1 MLQENEDNESVDASY
16 QRQLAAVAAGAKPSS
31 SLLKTLRRI
40 DALGDASL
48 SQDLRS
54 ALARRSINSQQDG
67 CRSEDAWR
75 ADEDAWAHLI
85 NDEANV
91 RRVVPPFALLQLHPY
106 MRRKVLAFLICASQD
121 HALRAIAARAPE
133 RPDATRCLTPS
144 PKPSST
150 VEVFSSNRCTSTSL
164 YGTAPRSTAASVSTL
179 FHHTAALRVVCRE
192 LRTDAMALASV
203 ATSTATPRSWL
214 ANLYCRRDTTLD
226 DAAVVSEL
234 RARVVS
240 GRRANMVRELFLR
253 KDACSNF
260 TPPEYG
266 RTSRHEDF
274 AQSQFSRR
282 PESHGRISA
291 SRVMCTSAPSRWS
304 ERRYDTMRLLVLN
317 GSLEENAASAAFAS
331 TRYLTV
337 DEANRNAPVDEKLLQ
352 SLSNIAIK
360 SAMVSLRR
368 CGRVTLV
375 AESVSIQW
383 MDGEE
388 GDSPSPPSDCYPRL
402 EEQLDQLFGDRSG
415 DGWIRRWTNISRQCY
430 DDHLKATAESEF
442 ASISYLFHDS
452 SRAPITTLEDLLAN
466 TDSYPPKILTKRHD
480 AFTALVDVEFSG
492 VVEPTLDD
500 DGTNQWYNF
509 SASSVKFQGPNT
521 LARYGIIKV
530 GCNSGAIDSVEL
542 IVPFFLGEEPEAPD
556 EVGPGFFRVEV
567 RARIPGFD

>member
-337 DEANRNAPVDEKLLQ
+337 DEANRNAPVDEELLQ
-352 SLSNIAIK
+352 ALSHTAIK
-360 SAMVSLRR
+360 SALTSFR
-368 CGRVTLV
+368 GTRVTLV
-375 AESVSIQW
+375 AQSVSLAWWGPQF
-383 MDGEE
+383 E
-388 GDSPSPPSDCYPRL
+388 GGSQSPPPNCYPRL
-402 EEQLDQLFGDRSG
+402 EEQLDQFFGDRSG
-415 DGWIRRWTNISRQCY
+415 DGWITRWTNKSRQCY
-430 DDHLKATAESEF
+430 DDFLGCTNQLLAEF
-442 ASISYLFHDS
+442 WHDS
-452 SRAPITTLEDLLAN
+452 SQPPITALEDLMAN
-466 TDSYPPKILTKRHD
+466 DTDSIGNMDLTKP
-480 AFTALVDVEFSG
+480 AFTAKIDVEFADDAEPSL
-492 VVEPTLDD
+492 VEDGWGIRSFSYTL
-500 DGTNQWYNF
+500 G
-509 SASSVKFQGPNT
+509 ASSMKAQAGT
-521 LARYGIIKV
+521 LAKLGCMIKV
-530 GCNSGAIDSVEL
+530 DCDDGAIDSVEL
-542 IVPFFLGEEPEAPD
+542 FINFLAEEELAD
-556 EVGPGFFRVEV
+556 GYFMARV
-567 RARIPGFD
+567 RARVPGFD

>member
-75 ADEDAWAHLI
+75 ADEDAWARMI

-164 YGTAPRSTAASVSTL
+164 YGTAPRSTAALATTL

-266 RTSRHEDF
+266 RTSRYGDF
-274 AQSQFSRR
+274 AQQTISQG
-282 PESHGRISA
+282 HIS
-291 SRVMCTSAPSRWS
+291 SRVMCTRAPSRWS
-304 ERRYDTMRLLVLN
+304 ERRCDTVRLLV
-317 GSLEENAASAAFAS
+317 SVASATDSAASAALSAARF
-331 TRYLTV
+331 LTV
-337 DEANRNAPVDEKLLQ
+337 DEANRNAPVDEELLQ

-360 SAMVSLRR
+360 SAMVSLSR
-368 CGRVTLV
+368 CVRVTLV
-375 AESVSIQW
+375 AESVSLHWQR
-383 MDGEE
+383 GLSEE
-388 GDSPSPPSDCYPRL
+388 GGSPSPPSDCYPRL
-402 EEQLDQLFGDRSG
+402 EEQLDQFLGDRSG
-415 DGWIRRWTNISRQCY
+415 DGWIRRWTNKSHQCY
-430 DDHLKATAESEF
+430 DDHLKATAESAF
-442 ASISYLFHDS
+442 AQVSHIFHDS
-452 SRAPITTLEDLLAN
+452 SRPPITALEDLLAN
-466 TDSYPPKILTKRHD
+466 TDDMHPKILTKRHD
-480 AFTALVDVEFSG
+480 AFTAIVDVEFSS
-492 VVEPTLDD
+492 VVEPTFNDN
-500 DGTNQWYNF
+500 GIGCCWYNF
-509 SASSVKFQGPNT
+509 SVSSAKFAGPNT
-521 LARYGIIKV
+521 SARHGIVRV
-530 GCNSGAIDSVEL
+530 GCDSGAIDSVKL
-542 IVPFFLGEEPEAPD
+542 IVPFLLGELGAPD
-556 EVGPGFFRVEV
+556 EVGPGYFRVEI

>member
-337 DEANRNAPVDEKLLQ
+337 DEANRNAPVDEELLQ
-352 SLSNIAIK
+352 ALSHTAIK
-360 SAMVSLRR
+360 SALTSFR
-368 CGRVTLV
+368 GTRVTLV
-375 AESVSIQW
+375 AQSVSLAWWGPQF
-383 MDGEE
+383 E
-388 GDSPSPPSDCYPRL
+388 GGSQSPPSDCYPRL
-402 EEQLDQLFGDRSG
+402 EEQLDQFFGDRSG
-415 DGWIRRWTNISRQCY
+415 DGWIRRWTNKSRQCY
-430 DDHLKATAESEF
+430 DDFLGCTNQLLAEF
-442 ASISYLFHDS
+442 WHDS
-452 SRAPITTLEDLLAN
+452 SQPPITALEDLMAN
-466 TDSYPPKILTKRHD
+466 DTDSIGNMDLTKP
-480 AFTALVDVEFSG
+480 AFTAKIDVEFADDAEPSL
-492 VVEPTLDD
+492 VEDGWGIRSFSYTL
-500 DGTNQWYNF
+500 G
-509 SASSVKFQGPNT
+509 ASSMKAQAGT
-521 LARYGIIKV
+521 LAKLGCMIKV
-530 GCNSGAIDSVEL
+530 DCDDGAIDSVEL
-542 IVPFFLGEEPEAPD
+542 FINFLAEEELAD
-556 EVGPGFFRVEV
+556 GYFMARV
-567 RARIPGFD
+567 RARVPGFD

>member
-75 ADEDAWAHLI
+75 ADEDAWARMI

-266 RTSRHEDF
+266 RTSRHDNF

-337 DEANRNAPVDEKLLQ
+337 DEANRNAPVDEELLQ
-352 SLSNIAIK
+352 ALSHTAIK
-360 SAMVSLRR
+360 SALTSFR
-368 CGRVTLV
+368 GARVTLV
-375 AESVSIQW
+375 AQSVSLAWWGPQF
-383 MDGEE
+383 E
-388 GDSPSPPSDCYPRL
+388 GGSQSPPSDCYPRL
-402 EEQLDQLFGDRSG
+402 EEQLDQFFGDRSG
-415 DGWIRRWTNISRQCY
+415 DGWIRRWTNKSRQCY
-430 DDHLKATAESEF
+430 DDFLGCTNQLLAEF
-442 ASISYLFHDS
+442 WHDS
-452 SRAPITTLEDLLAN
+452 SQPPITALEDLMAN
-466 TDSYPPKILTKRHD
+466 DTDSIGNMDLTKP
-480 AFTALVDVEFSG
+480 AFTAKIDVEFADDAEPSL
-492 VVEPTLDD
+492 VEDGWGIRSFSYTL
-500 DGTNQWYNF
+500 G
-509 SASSVKFQGPNT
+509 ASSMKAQAGT
-521 LARYGIIKV
+521 LAKLGCMIKV
-530 GCNSGAIDSVEL
+530 DCDDGAIDSVEL
-542 IVPFFLGEEPEAPD
+542 FINFLAEEELAD
-556 EVGPGFFRVEV
+556 GYFMARV
-567 RARIPGFD
+567 RARVPGFD

>member
-150 VEVFSSNRCTSTSL
+150 VDVFSSNRCTSTSL

-337 DEANRNAPVDEKLLQ
+337 DEANRNAPVDEELLQ
-352 SLSNIAIK
+352 ALSHTAIK
-360 SAMVSLRR
+360 SALTSFR
-368 CGRVTLV
+368 GARVTLV
-375 AESVSIQW
+375 AQSVSLAWWGPQF
-383 MDGEE
+383 E
-388 GDSPSPPSDCYPRL
+388 GGSQSPPPNCYPRL
-402 EEQLDQLFGDRSG
+402 EEQLDQFFGDRSG
-415 DGWIRRWTNISRQCY
+415 DGWITRWTNKSRQCY
-430 DDHLKATAESEF
+430 DDFLGCTNQLLAEF
-442 ASISYLFHDS
+442 WHDS
-452 SRAPITTLEDLLAN
+452 SQPPITALEDLMAN
-466 TDSYPPKILTKRHD
+466 DTDSIGNMDLTKP
-480 AFTALVDVEFSG
+480 AFTAKIDVEFADDAEPSL
-492 VVEPTLDD
+492 VEDGWGIRSFSYTL
-500 DGTNQWYNF
+500 G
-509 SASSVKFQGPNT
+509 ASSMKAQAGT
-521 LARYGIIKV
+521 LAKLGCMIKV
-530 GCNSGAIDSVEL
+530 DCDDGAIDSVEL
-542 IVPFFLGEEPEAPD
+542 FINFLAEEELAD
-556 EVGPGFFRVEV
+556 GYFMARV